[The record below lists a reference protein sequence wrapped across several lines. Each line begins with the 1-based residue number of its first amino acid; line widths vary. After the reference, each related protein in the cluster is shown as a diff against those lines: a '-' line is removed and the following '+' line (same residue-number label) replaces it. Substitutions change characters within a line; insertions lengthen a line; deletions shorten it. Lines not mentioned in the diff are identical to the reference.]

1 MDPEKIKNP
10 GSMTALD
17 PGFPFISEITGTGSV
32 RELIPSII
40 QAGLLT
46 PGSFAPRA
54 FPSGVLSDSGILRNL
69 SPVTAAGPSSIHT
82 KFPFQ
87 PVGPLCFPVREKLK
101 ERPARYLNS

>member
-1 MDPEKIKNP
+1 
-10 GSMTALD
+10 MTAID
-17 PGFPFISEITGTGSV
+17 PGFPFISEITDMGSV

-46 PGSFAPRA
+46 PGSFASRA

-87 PVGPLCFPVREKLK
+87 PAGHSLLSSKGKTQRKACQVPEFMTYSI
-101 ERPARYLNS
+101 PAII